1 MATYK
6 GVEINLTPTDAMASE
21 AERGLAWREEYGRG
35 GTEVGVA
42 RARDIKNKAEL
53 SPETIRRMTSFFAR
67 HEVDKE
73 ADGFSPGEDGYPSAG
88 RIAWALWGGDPG
100 KSWANEKAD
109 RMDKIDEEE
118 RGLKAKAGDLKVG
131 DFVSWNSSGGR
142 ARGKIDR
149 IVADGQIDVPDS
161 DFTVNGTEDDPAA
174 LIQVYQ
180 RGEEGWEATD
190 TMVGH
195 KFSTLTKIDALRFG
209 QEMRPYPN
217 EHAARLKD
225 PDLFDEL
232 RRENNAG
239 GEGVHF
245 IYGIKGEGEDRTS
258 EIQSIR
264 FSADKFTAAE
274 ATAWLKDHDFS
285 AVNFEEATG
294 GERSLPVSTKQNRS
308 FRAED
313 MTIEDEEV
321 EFSFSSEA
329 PVARY
334 FGDEVLSHDDG
345 AADFSRLNDGAP
357 LLFNHNMDD
366 YIGVV
371 TKAYIKDKKGY
382 ARVRFANHERAKQI
396 KADIDAGILRNVSFA
411 YEVRKYE
418 QDNRSNTYRGMD
430 WMAYEVSVVTVPA
443 DQSIGFGRSHEP
455 AESSAQPQRKEVEM
469 SDVQTVRD
477 DAVKAER
484 ERIATIQALGE
495 KLQKSDLARQ
505 LVESG
510 RSIEDARVAFLESVG
525 VEMKPVS
532 GRDSDVGLSDK
543 EVKQFS
549 FVRAINA
556 LANPGDRDAQEAA
569 GFEREVSRAAAQKN
583 GRNVRGIMVPT
594 DVLRSKRDLTV
605 GTATAG
611 GNLVATDLLA
621 DSFID
626 LLRNRSV
633 VQRLGAGT
641 LNGLVGNIA
650 VPKQSGGATAYWVA
664 ESGAPTESQQTV
676 AQVTMT
682 PKTLGAFTD
691 FSRRLILQ
699 SSIDVETM
707 VRNDLVN
714 VLALE
719 VDRAALYGSG
729 SSNQPTGLKN
739 ITNVNTKDFAAA
751 VPTFAE
757 LVGMETEV
765 AADNADIGSMA
776 YVVNAAMRGSLKTA
790 VKFGSGTEMTIW
802 EPGNTV
808 NGYRTEVSNQIVTGD
823 VFFGAWSN
831 LILGF
836 WSGIDLTVDPYAGA
850 TSGTVRVIALQDMD
864 LMVRYPEAFC
874 YGDADIA

>member
-6 GVEINLTPTDAMASE
+6 GVEIDLTPTDAMASE

-67 HEVDKE
+67 HEVDKQ
-73 ADGFSPGEDGYPSAG
+73 ADGFSPGEEGYPSAG

-100 KSWANEKAD
+100 KSWANDKAD

-161 DFTVNGTEDDPAA
+161 DFTINGTEDDPAA

-180 RGEEGWEATD
+180 RGEEGWEATE

-195 KFSTLTKIDALRFG
+195 KFSTLTKID
-209 QEMRPYPN
+209 
-217 EHAARLKD
+217 
-225 PDLFDEL
+225 EL
-232 RRENNAG
+232 RAIED
-239 GEGVHF
+239 GEP
-245 IYGIKGEGEDRTS
+245 S
-258 EIQSIR
+258 
-264 FSADKFTAAE
+264 
-274 ATAWLKDHDFS
+274 
-285 AVNFEEATG
+285 
-294 GERSLPVSTKQNRS
+294 ERSLPVSTKQNRS

-418 QDNRSNTYRGMD
+418 QDTRSNTYRGMD

-510 RSIEDARVAFLESVG
+510 RSVEDARAAFLESVG

-556 LANPGDRDAQEAA
+556 LANPSDRDAQEAA

-605 GTATAG
+605 GTASAG

-664 ESGAPTESQQTV
+664 ESGAPTESQQTI

-682 PKTLGAFTD
+682 PKTLGAYTD

-714 VLALE
+714 VIALE

-765 AADNADIGSMA
+765 AADNADIGAMA
-776 YVVNAAMRGSLKTA
+776 YVVNAAMRGSLKTS

>member
-6 GVEINLTPTDAMASE
+6 GVEIDLKPTDSMAEE

-42 RARDIKNKAEL
+42 RARDLKNKTEL
-53 SPETIRRMTSFFAR
+53 SPETVRRMKSFFAR
-67 HEVDKE
+67 HEVDKQAE
-73 ADGFSPGEDGYPSAG
+73 GFSPGEEGYPSAG

-100 KSWANEKAD
+100 MSWANEKAD
-109 RMDKIDEEE
+109 RMDTIDDEE
-118 RGLKAKAGDLKVG
+118 RG
-131 DFVSWNSSGGR
+131 
-142 ARGKIDR
+142 
-149 IVADGQIDVPDS
+149 
-161 DFTVNGTEDDPAA
+161 
-174 LIQVYQ
+174 
-180 RGEEGWEATD
+180 WE
-190 TMVGH
+190 
-195 KFSTLTKIDALRFG
+195 
-209 QEMRPYPN
+209 EMRPYPN
-217 EHAARLKD
+217 EHAARIKN
-225 PDLFDEL
+225 PDQYDEL
-232 RRENNAG
+232 RRENDAG
-239 GEGVHF
+239 GAGVHF
-245 IYGIKGEGEDRTS
+245 IYGIKVDGDDRTS

-264 FSADKFTAAE
+264 FSADKFTAVE
-274 ATAWLKDHDFS
+274 ATTWLKEHDFE
-285 AVNFEEATG
+285 AMTFEEATG
-294 GERSLPVSTKQNRS
+294 GERKLPVSSKQTRG
-308 FRAED
+308 FRVED
-313 MTIEDEEV
+313 MMIEEEEI

-382 ARVRFANHERAKQI
+382 ARVRFATHDRAKQI
-396 KADIDAGILRNVSFA
+396 KADIDSGILRNVSFA

-418 QDNRSNTYRGMD
+418 QDMKSSTYRGMD

-443 DQSIGFGRSHEP
+443 DQSIGFGRSHTEVVNP
-455 AESSAQPQRKEVEM
+455 AESSAQPERKELEM
-469 SDVQTVRD
+469 SDVQSVRD

-484 ERIATIQALGE
+484 ERIATIHALGE
-495 KLQKSDLARQ
+495 KLNKPELARQ

-510 RSIEDARVAFLESVG
+510 RAVDEARAAFLESIG
-525 VEMKPVS
+525 VETKPVT
-532 GRDSDVGLSDK
+532 GKDSDIGMSEK
-543 EVKQFS
+543 EVREFS

-556 LANPGDRDAQEAA
+556 LSNPTDREAQEAA
-569 GFEREVSRAAAQKN
+569 GFEREVSRAAGQKS
-583 GRNVRGIMVPT
+583 GRAVRGIMVPT

-664 ESGAPTESQQTV
+664 ESGAPTESQQTI

-682 PKTLGAFTD
+682 PKTLGAYTD

-714 VLALE
+714 VIALE
-719 VDRAALYGSG
+719 VDRAALYGTG
-729 SSNQPTGLKN
+729 SSNQPRGLKN
-739 ITNVNTKDFAAA
+739 ISNINTKDFAAA
-751 VPTFAE
+751 TPTFAE
-757 LVGMETEV
+757 LVGMESEV
-765 AADNADIGSMA
+765 AADNADIGAMA
-776 YVVNAAMRGSLKTA
+776 YVVEAAMRGSLKTA
-790 VKFGSGTEMTIW
+790 TKFGSGTEMTIW

-808 NGYRTEVSNQIVTGD
+808 NGYRTEVSNQVVAGD

-864 LMVRYPEAFC
+864 LMVRYPESFC

>member
-6 GVEINLTPTDAMASE
+6 GVEIDLTPTASMAEE
-21 AERGLAWREEYGRG
+21 AERGLAWREEFGRG

-42 RARDIKNKAEL
+42 RARDLKNRTEL
-53 SPETIRRMTSFFAR
+53 SPETVRRMKSFFAR
-67 HEVDKE
+67 HEVDKQAE
-73 ADGFSPGEDGYPSAG
+73 GFSPGEDGYPSAG

-100 KSWANEKAD
+100 MSWANEKAD
-109 RMDKIDEEE
+109 RMDNIDEDD
-118 RGLKAKAGDLKVG
+118 RSLRAKAGDLKVG
-131 DFVSWNSSGGR
+131 DFVSWNSSGGT
-142 ARGKIDR
+142 ARGKIER
-149 IVADGQIDVPDS
+149 IVGDGEIDVPDS
-161 DFTVNGTEDDPAA
+161 DFTITGSEDDPAA
-174 LIQVYQ
+174 LIRIY
-180 RGEEGWEATD
+180 REGEEGWAETE

-195 KFSTLTKIDALRFG
+195 KFSTLTKIDDLRS
-209 QEMRPYPN
+209 
-217 EHAARLKD
+217 
-225 PDLFDEL
+225 
-232 RRENNAG
+232 
-239 GEGVHF
+239 V
-245 IYGIKGEGEDRTS
+245 
-258 EIQSIR
+258 
-264 FSADKFTAAE
+264 
-274 ATAWLKDHDFS
+274 
-285 AVNFEEATG
+285 
-294 GERSLPVSTKQNRS
+294 GERALPISSKQTRGL
-308 FRAED
+308 RVED
-313 MTIEDEEV
+313 MMIEDEEV

-334 FGDEVLSHDDG
+334 FGDEVLSHEDG

-382 ARVRFANHERAKQI
+382 ARVRFASHDRAKQI

-418 QDNRSNTYRGMD
+418 QDMKSSTYRGMD

-443 DQSIGFGRSHEP
+443 DQSIGFGRSHTEVVNP
-455 AESSAQPQRKEVEM
+455 AESSAQPERKELEM
-469 SDVQTVRD
+469 SDVQSVRD

-484 ERIATIQALGE
+484 ERISTIQALGE
-495 KLQKSDLARQ
+495 KFQKADLARQ

-510 RSIEDARVAFLESVG
+510 RNVDEARAAFLESLG
-525 VEMKPVS
+525 VEIKPVT
-532 GRDSDVGLSDK
+532 GGDSDIGLSEK

-549 FVRAINA
+549 FVKAIHA
-556 LANPGDRDAQEAA
+556 LANPTERSAQEAA
-569 GFEREVSRAAAQKN
+569 GFEREVSRAAAQKT
-583 GRNVRGIMVPT
+583 GRAVRGIMVPT
-594 DVLRSKRDLTV
+594 DVLRAKRDLTV
-605 GTATAG
+605 GTASAG

-621 DSFID
+621 DSFIE

-664 ESGAPTESQQTV
+664 ESGAPTESQQTI
-676 AQVTMT
+676 AQVTMS
-682 PKTLGAFTD
+682 PKTLGAYTD

-714 VLALE
+714 VIALE

-739 ITNVNTKDFAAA
+739 IANVNTKDFAAA
-751 VPTFAE
+751 TPTFAE

-765 AADNADIGSMA
+765 AADNADIGAMA
-776 YVVNAAMRGSLKTA
+776 YVVNAAMRGALKTA
-790 VKFGSGTEMTIW
+790 TKFGSGTEMTIW

-864 LMVRYPEAFC
+864 LMVRYPESFC